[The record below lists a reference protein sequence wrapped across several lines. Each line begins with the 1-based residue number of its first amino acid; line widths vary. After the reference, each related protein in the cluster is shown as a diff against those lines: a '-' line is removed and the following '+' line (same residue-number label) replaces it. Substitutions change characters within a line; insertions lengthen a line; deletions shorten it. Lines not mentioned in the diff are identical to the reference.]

1 MLFQQAYDKFEN
13 DKFKQALKTL
23 TLDNLPLSVC
33 CRHSGD
39 IDKGSVEITILSS
52 AESENI
58 IQLKTGVFFRNW
70 QATNQGWSE
79 ISTIST
85 KEPSIE
91 RPEIFNP
98 AFSILSIKLLLTS

>member
-39 IDKGSVEITILSS
+39 IDKDSVW
-52 AESENI
+52 
-58 IQLKTGVFFRNW
+58 FY
-70 QATNQGWSE
+70 
-79 ISTIST
+79 
-85 KEPSIE
+85 
-91 RPEIFNP
+91 
-98 AFSILSIKLLLTS
+98 

>member
-13 DKFKQALKTL
+13 DTFKQALKTL
-23 TLDNLPLSVC
+23 TLD
-33 CRHSGD
+33 R
-39 IDKGSVEITILSS
+39 
-52 AESENI
+52 
-58 IQLKTGVFFRNW
+58 

-85 KEPSIE
+85 KELSIE

-98 AFSILSIKLLLTS
+98 ASSILSIKLLLRSVSRMCL

>member
-1 MLFQQAYDKFEN
+1 MKEKIQRSAPRDLSQGSETIMKDPVNVHNKFEN

-39 IDKGSVEITILSS
+39 IDKDSVEITILSS

-58 IQLKTGVFFRNW
+58 IQCVVR
-70 QATNQGWSE
+70 
-79 ISTIST
+79 
-85 KEPSIE
+85 
-91 RPEIFNP
+91 R
-98 AFSILSIKLLLTS
+98 